1 MDLDWLGVSE
11 QTLDTT
17 QRSSPRK
24 IWERAVLD
32 KGRLGK
38 HDRLGKNSCEQML
51 LQLFCTLFCIE
62 QLTGHEVHRFFA
74 LLCQDV
80 SEILV

>member
-1 MDLDWLGVSE
+1 MLDSE
-11 QTLDTT
+11 
-17 QRSSPRK
+17 
-24 IWERAVLD
+24 
-32 KGRLGK
+32 RLGK

-62 QLTGHEVHRFFA
+62 HVTGHEVHRFFA